1 MTYPDGRVIDY
12 LYGDTESL
20 DNHFGRVAGLKV
32 DGEGQDLVTYSYA
45 GAARYVKI
53 AYPEPGIELSY
64 IKNSG
69 EPERDSGDPYTGYD
83 RFGRTVD
90 MKWQTPGGTTTLDRE
105 FAGTGYLLR
114 VHF

>member
-45 GAARYVKI
+45 GAARYV
-53 AYPEPGIELSY
+53 S
-64 IKNSG
+64 N
-69 EPERDSGDPYTGYD
+69 
-83 RFGRTVD
+83 F
-90 MKWQTPGGTTTLDRE
+90 TPGADTSQVPVQHFTAGRPLTVLGTL
-105 FAGTGYLLR
+105 GVYL
-114 VHF
+114 